1 MWNFTIQGNIDVTDR
16 ATINWTAKANYPL
29 NVYAHYSYAESDDEI
44 YSGGGSTTTGFSPIS
59 NAYAYKISTNT
70 YEVKPDVP
78 YNQMAVFGGVNF
90 MSPRKA
96 PEDFVL
102 RVAIAGGITT
112 GPALTNQTWVFTEII
127 QGISF
132 EEGDLPEKYSLLQ
145 NFPNPFNPSTTI
157 NFSIPE
163 ASFVS
168 LKVYNSLGQEIE
180 TLVSKELN

>member
-1 MWNFTIQGNIDVTDR
+1 
-16 ATINWTAKANYPL
+16 
-29 NVYAHYSYAESDDEI
+29 
-44 YSGGGSTTTGFSPIS
+44 
-59 NAYAYKISTNT
+59 
-70 YEVKPDVP
+70 
-78 YNQMAVFGGVNF
+78 MAVFGGVNF
-90 MSPRKA
+90 MSPRKT

-132 EEGDLPEKYSLLQ
+132 EDGDLPEKYSLLQ

-163 ASFVS
+163 ASLVS
-168 LKVYNSLGQEIE
+168 LKVFNSLGQEIE
-180 TLVSKELN
+180 TLVSKELNAGNYKYDWDAKNFSSGIYFYKMQAGDFIVTKKMILLK